1 MADGLC
7 QYDRRMFKGHSRLR
21 AHFGVSTLQV
31 KTVLSS
37 IFISLITST
46 ALAGNNGPIK
56 TVTLSSGGLAEIVR
70 EAKVGSDNSISIE
83 VPLNQVDDLLK
94 SLVLRDEAGGVK
106 SLTLNGPNPLE
117 ETFQNLPFK
126 PDDLTSLPSLLNSI
140 KGTKVKLDGKSE
152 TATILGVTTI
162 KLANEEERSVLS
174 LLWPDGSLS
183 SVPVIGSKISIAD
196 PEMQAKI
203 QRAMDVIGNGSTD
216 ATRKINIGLAGQG
229 DRAVDLSYVVA
240 APIWKTSYRL
250 VKGVDGKARLQAW
263 AIFENASGE
272 DWNNISVTLSSGKP
286 VTLKQQLHQR
296 HWKDRAEVKVDT
308 SSVVLESP
316 FAGRTLS
323 DAAETMESLAA
334 APMAM
339 ARGNLAPVRQEKAYD
354 MASIAQEA
362 QTSEGDVT
370 SSFAIPNKLTV
381 KNGETVSV
389 PLIEE
394 GVKAEMVSQY
404 LAERGGEHPVAAALL
419 ENDSEISLP
428 QGILTVYDDQMGYV
442 GDAKIDNFP
451 KGETQAVSFAV
462 DQKVSISTDM
472 EPKSRVTMIK
482 VLNGMISV
490 THSNETKTIYTI
502 KGAADADRVVLIEQA
517 HQPGS
522 KFWSDHAIDAANQRD
537 RMKITVPA
545 GETKKVEALVSSDYE
560 ENIELAHIDPS
571 MIEMFVGNSV
581 DPETRTKLEALAQ
594 ARSQQMEAQRALE
607 DIEQSYNEVMQVQ
620 QNTRENLQS
629 VPPGDM
635 QQRYLNQL
643 SASED
648 ALEDLR
654 EKRKEAHETIRK
666 YEGNVR
672 DAIQRF

>member
-1 MADGLC
+1 VNT
-7 QYDRRMFKGHSRLR
+7 LR
-21 AHFGVSTLQV
+21 V
-31 KTVLSS
+31 KTILSS
-37 IFISLITST
+37 IFISLIAST

-70 EAKVGSDNSISIE
+70 EAKVGDGNNISIE
-83 VPLNQVDDLLK
+83 VPLNQVNDLLK
-94 SLVLRDEAGGVK
+94 SLVVKDKAGGVK

-117 ETFQNLPFK
+117 ETFQNLPFR

-140 KGTKVKLDGKSE
+140 KGTKVKLDGKAE
-152 TATILGVTTI
+152 AATILGVTTM
-162 KLANEEERSVLS
+162 KLANEEERPMLS

-196 PEMQAKI
+196 PDMQAKI
-203 QRAMDVIGNGSTD
+203 QAALGVIGNGSTD
-216 ATRKINIGLAGQG
+216 STRKVDIGLSGKG
-229 DRAVDLSYVVA
+229 NRSVDLSYVVA

-250 VKGVDGKARLQAW
+250 VKETDGQARLQAW
-263 AIFENASGE
+263 AVFENASGE
-272 DWNNISVTLSSGKP
+272 DWNDISVTLSSGKP

-296 HWKDRAEVKVDT
+296 HWKDRAELKVDT
-308 SSVVLESP
+308 SSVMLEEP
-316 FAGRTLS
+316 VGGRAKTEV
-323 DAAETMESLAA
+323 DGVFAA

-339 ARGNLAPVRQEKAYD
+339 MARGNVAVAEEKAYD

-370 SSFAIPNKLTV
+370 STFALPNKLSV

-404 LAERGGEHPVAAALL
+404 ILERGGDHPVAAALL
-419 ENDSEISLP
+419 ENDSKISLP
-428 QGILTVYDDQMGYV
+428 QGILTVYDNQVGYI

-451 KGETQAVSFAV
+451 KGETQAVSFAI
-462 DQKVSISTDM
+462 DQKVNVSTEI
-472 EPKSRVTMIK
+472 EPASRVTKVK
-482 VLNGMISV
+482 VLNGMVSM

-502 KGAADADRVVLIEQA
+502 KGAADAERVVIIEQV

-522 KFWSDHAIDAANQRD
+522 VFKSAHAIDAAHQRD

-545 GETKKVEALVSSDYE
+545 GETKKVEAVVSSDYE
-560 ENIELAHIDPS
+560 ETVALAHIDPS
-571 MIEMFVGNSV
+571 MIEVFVGNSV
-581 DPETRTKLEALAQ
+581 DPDTRSKLEALAQ
-594 ARSQQMEAQRALE
+594 ARSQQMEAQRALDE
-607 DIEQSYNEVMQVQ
+607 IDQSYNDTVEAQR
-620 QNTRENLQS
+620 NTRENLQS

-643 SASED
+643 GTSED
-648 ALEDLR
+648 TLEDLR
-654 EKRKEAHETIRK
+654 AKRKTAQETIRK
-666 YEGNVR
+666 FEGNVR
-672 DAIQRF
+672 EAIQRF

>member
-1 MADGLC
+1 M
-7 QYDRRMFKGHSRLR
+7 
-21 AHFGVSTLQV
+21 
-31 KTVLSS
+31 
-37 IFISLITST
+37 SLIAST

-70 EAKVGSDNSISIE
+70 EAKVGDDSNISIE

-94 SLVLRDEAGGVK
+94 SLVVKDKAGGVK

-117 ETFQNLPFK
+117 ETFQNLPFR
-126 PDDLTSLPSLLNSI
+126 PDDLTSLPTLLNSI
-140 KGTKVKLDGKSE
+140 KGTKVKLDGKAD
-152 TATILGVTTI
+152 TATILGVTTM
-162 KLANEEERSVLS
+162 KLANEEERPMLS

-196 PEMQAKI
+196 PDMQAKV
-203 QRAMDVIGNGSTD
+203 QTALNVIGNGSTD
-216 ATRKINIGLAGQG
+216 STRKIDIGLSGKG
-229 DRAVDLSYVVA
+229 NRAVDLSYVVA

-250 VKGVDGKARLQAW
+250 VKETDGQARLQAW
-263 AIFENASGE
+263 AVFENASGE
-272 DWNNISVTLSSGKP
+272 DWNDISVTLSSGKP

-308 SSVVLESP
+308 NSVMLEEP
-316 FAGRTLS
+316 LGARAKTEADGIF
-323 DAAETMESLAA
+323 AA

-339 ARGNLAPVRQEKAYD
+339 MARSNVAVAEEKSYD

-370 SSFAIPNKLTV
+370 STFALPNKLSV

-404 LAERGGEHPVAAALL
+404 ILERGGDHPVAGALL
-419 ENDSEISLP
+419 ENESRISLP
-428 QGILTVYDDQMGYV
+428 PGILTVYDDEVGYV

-451 KGETQAVSFAV
+451 KGETQAVSFAI
-462 DQKVSISTDM
+462 DQKVTVSTES
-472 EPKSRVTMIK
+472 EPTSRVTRVK
-482 VLNGMISV
+482 VLNGMVSM

-502 KGAADADRVVLIEQA
+502 KGATDAERVVLIEQA

-522 KFWSDHAIDAANQRD
+522 KFTSEYAIDAANQRD

-545 GETKKVEALVSSDYE
+545 GETKKVEAVVSADYE
-560 ENIELAHIDPS
+560 ETVALAHIDPS

-581 DPETRTKLEALAQ
+581 DPETRSKLEALAEV
-594 ARSQQMEAQRALE
+594 RSQQMEAQRALNE
-607 DIEQSYNEVMQVQ
+607 IEQNYNETVEAQR
-620 QNTRENLQS
+620 NTRENLQS

-643 SASED
+643 SESENV
-648 ALEDLR
+648 LEDLR
-654 EKRKEAHETIRK
+654 ERRKVAQETIRK
-666 YEGNVR
+666 FEADVR